1 MPRSRN
7 ANNKAEAKRKGINAA
22 KDWLTSASI
31 EQRLKLASYE
41 FQYGEVL
48 RDLPEKGILVPRSA
62 DPDFSWGFFKQ
73 AKGWAF
79 NVMFKAIKERRAGQ
93 GALARTRIF
102 VSYSHQDASWLRRL
116 QIHMKPLID
125 LIDFLGRYTHQTRHG
140 VAPGND
146 HALTTARVAILLIS
160 ADFLASDF
168 IQTNELPPLLQK
180 AASDGTQ
187 VLSLIVKPCLFVE
200 HLELS
205 KYQAVNDPS
214 KPLSGLSEH
223 DTETA
228 LLNLARHV
236 VELVKTP

>member
-125 LIDFLGRYTHQTRHG
+125 LIDFWDDTRIK
-140 VAPGND
+140 PGMEWRREID